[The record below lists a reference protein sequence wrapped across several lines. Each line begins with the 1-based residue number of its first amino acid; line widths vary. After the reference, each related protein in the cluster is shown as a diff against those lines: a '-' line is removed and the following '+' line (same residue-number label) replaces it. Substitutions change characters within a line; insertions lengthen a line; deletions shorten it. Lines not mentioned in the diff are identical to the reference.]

1 LYADGPIKITDN
13 GTISAHD
20 YYTTSYQSIDDYF
33 NEYVG
38 ITMKPFTIHP
48 DSIPNGT
55 DARQQQILSVIDKST
70 NLAKGLANKN
80 RISWR
85 YMIDSFGL
93 GLTANSK
100 QEMVDLCGLKLNCF
114 GFLNMPSVRQLKTSN
129 NPSFINTDRTLNTA
143 YLAEGGNP
151 DANPS
156 FLYSFGKKGADV
168 DGRSCVG
175 YFFPYIKGTDD
186 PSKFVPPSAKIAKA
200 YMNKFLTTTGG
211 IYPWTIV
218 AGAILGSL
226 PDVSS
231 TEMVFNDD
239 NLLDLMNM
247 GANPIDKTE
256 KRGYYINSENTA
268 QVFPYS
274 SLSIIHSREVLIE
287 LENRLYDMLLNYQ
300 WRFNTAE
307 IRNEI
312 KYRADQICKE
322 LWDAN
327 ALYNFKNVMDKSN
340 NTDYIIDLQM
350 GVLDTYI
357 EIIKGMGTIVNN
369 IIILKKGSIQ
379 SGGFVPSNKQI

>member
-1 LYADGPIKITDN
+1 
-13 GTISAHD
+13 
-20 YYTTSYQSIDDYF
+20 
-33 NEYVG
+33 
-38 ITMKPFTIHP
+38 MKPFVIHA

-55 DARQQQILSVIDKST
+55 DARQQEILSVVDKST
-70 NLAKGLANKN
+70 NLAKGLSNKN
-80 RISWR
+80 RVSWR

-100 QEMVDLCGLKLNCF
+100 QELVDLCGMKLNCL
-114 GFLNMPSVRQLKTSN
+114 GFINMPSVRQLKTSI
-129 NPSFINTDRTLNTA
+129 NPSFINIDRTLNTE

-151 DANPS
+151 DTNPS
-156 FLYSFGKKGADV
+156 FLYSFAKKNIDV

-175 YFFPYIKGTDD
+175 YFFPYVKGSDD
-186 PSKFVPPSAKIAKA
+186 LTKFVPPAAKAAKA

-218 AGAILGSL
+218 AGSILGSL
-226 PDVSS
+226 PDVKE
-231 TEMVFNDD
+231 TEMGFTDD
-239 NLLDLMNM
+239 NLTDLMNM
-247 GANPIDKTE
+247 GANPLDYTQ

-274 SLSIIHSREVLIE
+274 SLSVIHTREVLIE
-287 LENRLYDMLLNYQ
+287 LENRMYDMLLNYQ
-300 WRFNTAE
+300 WRFNTNE

-322 LWDAN
+322 LWDAG

-340 NTDYIIDLQM
+340 NTNQIIDLQM

-357 EIIKGMGTIVNN
+357 EVIKGMGTIVNN
-369 IIILKKGSIQ
+369 ITILKKGSIQ
-379 SGGFVPSNKQI
+379 SGGFVPSNKSI